1 LLPNQSN
8 RREATLG
15 SKDPIATP
23 SKFLLVVPLSEIA
36 ASELANENAMA
47 KATEIGWRKNQTPRS
62 IKQGPGLQALQQLA
76 IRRKD
81 IHSTKLRIQVHKILC
96 LILLGKR
103 PDRSLDT
110 AEQTK

>member
-1 LLPNQSN
+1 MLPNQSN

-23 SKFLLVVPLSEIA
+23 SKFLLVVPVSEIA

-81 IHSTKLRIQVHKILC
+81 IHSTKVRIQVHKILC

-110 AEQTK
+110 AEQTT